1 MWVHTTTMTK
11 TLLLVPLLMA
21 PMACFADAQQR
32 PVHQDECS
40 CFDFPVQIR
49 EFKIHGTKMPAVP
62 VYEVPHVADLD
73 INSEMLANQGQV
85 TVEYVEE
92 TEVPF
97 EGKFFRT
104 IEIGN
109 VIIQTDNDT
118 RPPFNKHKHLKRF
131 ANFTVD
137 TLVLDEMHKQGGMC
151 APVKITV
158 RLHPFSHLSKCF
170 SPKGLDRCAT
180 QQALRNK
187 ALAAASVATREPCPM
202 LTANVETVLGADVC
216 ASESALTEQEDLL
229 SKYVDNRMFCNA
241 PQDKITMNVTVTN
254 AGGATMPAGSTVRI
268 AQLDTAKLA
277 DVTCAYKAFVKSV
290 VHGSTNPLLSS
301 VGTAQLKSTLV
312 AMGVSKDLLDDKL
325 VDRVMNNNNMGELL
339 KLLMQSQSEFDDVIA
354 VEEYAEE
361 NTRRRRRRRHAA
373 ASPRH
378 PALSDEARAFAK
390 HMSDLSKFDLLSAPV
405 AVHRNLPKLAP
416 GDTVQVPVEVP
427 MAYLNL
433 VNDVCAQDGLPPVML
448 LVQANVDDK
457 WSGVGSVANWMS
469 TKNAG
474 EFADSARLVGVRFKC
489 AKLRVGECTVSHHRA
504 EDDTM
509 GVELFDVEDE
519 TLGPGDEFEVKCA
532 VKNEGKLGC
541 GQTSLRART
550 ALGSAVVCE
559 QVVRE
564 LNPGEETHVTL
575 VCKRVDAL
583 PQCSQEMAV
592 GGLWLSLD
600 DDAVCL
606 SEKDVSDGRLAELET
621 DLKDELKTIAI
632 SKKRGGGG
640 VFSRLFG
647 GGRRRRRLLND
658 GVAAASSLL
667 RQFIRHGG
675 GKASDGATVPAHV
688 KVIAMEKQC
697 NHLAKLAV
705 IAQRVE
711 IQGKRME
718 YYANL
723 RAKDEPHIFGQPL
736 WNNVVI
742 PHSVSAEHADDPL
755 TMNVTVS
762 VENRGDAITLSPFK
776 VSAVSVDLGTSA
788 TETVMPIMVPGD
800 LQTVTLTLPMP
811 PRSSWFADCRTPH
824 RVRVVVDSENEAK
837 ARRDLEA
844 VAEYS
849 FFARPA
855 CVDVSFG
862 SNGIS
867 LLKEKEENAAADDDD
882 DDDLEAEGRLLD
894 GLRERAE
901 KRRAERARTAVPA
914 ARPQRKKRGGAAKAT
929 RRKSKRSKSTN
940 PSTTPK
946 SLAAPPKESKQTS
959 MLTHMLPHAEILK
972 ASTCDAVNAAVSI
985 VNTGIAPVSAG
996 ELHVLWT
1003 TQAAGEEERLMIAPV
1018 PSSLAAGMSAEVIHR
1033 IGMPRPKID
1042 GDEEEEKKT
1051 DACGGMPSRV
1061 KVQAALYRARPGT
1074 IEKFAASEVKDASE
1088 LLDRFV
1094 LVDDGSLVSVSTRV
1108 EWDASC
1114 CESQK

>member
-1 MWVHTTTMTK
+1 
-11 TLLLVPLLMA
+11 
-21 PMACFADAQQR
+21 MACFADAQQQR
-32 PVHQDECS
+32 LHQDECS

-325 VDRVMNNNNMGELL
+325 VDRVMNNNNMEELL

-361 NTRRRRRRRHAA
+361 KNTRRRRRRSHAA
-373 ASPRH
+373 ASPPH

-647 GGRRRRRLLND
+647 GGRRRRLLND
-658 GVAAASSLL
+658 GMAAASSLL
-667 RQFIRHGG
+667 RQFIRHAGD
-675 GKASDGATVPAHV
+675 KASDGATVPAHV

-697 NHLAKLAV
+697 NHLAQLAV

-723 RAKDEPHIFGQPL
+723 RANEEPRIFGQPL

-788 TETVMPIMVPGD
+788 TETVMPIMVPRD
-800 LQTVTLTLPMP
+800 VETVTLSLPMP

-824 RVRVVVDSENEAK
+824 RVRIVVDSENEAK

-849 FFARPA
+849 FFVRPA

-867 LLKEKEENAAADDDD
+867 LLKEKEENAAAAAAAADDG
-882 DDDLEAEGRLLD
+882 DDLEAEGRLLD

-929 RRKSKRSKSTN
+929 RRKSKRTKSTN

-946 SLAAPPKESKQTS
+946 SLAALPKESKQTS
-959 MLTHMLPHAEILK
+959 MLTQMLPHAEILK

-985 VNTGIAPVSAG
+985 VNTGIASVSAG

-1042 GDEEEEKKT
+1042 QQEEEEEKT
-1051 DACGGMPSRV
+1051 DGCGGMPSRV